1 MLIRYY
7 NIVIIFIRGQ
17 NMEKRKKSAFTLVEL
32 LVTILIIGVLA
43 GLLYLAIR
51 PSGDMAREKACSGNR
66 ATVLL
71 ALDSYRFSS
80 GVSKATYTLQNFI
93 DDDYKDTISNKEVK
107 CPSGGTY
114 SAGTSNGREA
124 VVCSVHGGG
133 DEPGGGDGPGPSGNV
148 IPGTD
153 LFGGDGY
160 QAIDDWEE
168 AIISENSISFSQGEK
183 FKYEDKYY
191 VAVGTESD
199 IYYNGNSSPEM
210 ENVETKWWTTKSGGG
225 LVEFTGVS
233 KNWDEIETG
242 YRFYRGDILYYNG
255 DYYVCMVQGYTG
267 YYDIVK
273 GQWWSN
279 TPDLP
284 GSAWAWYKLSN

>member
-1 MLIRYY
+1 MLKRYY
-7 NIVIIFIRGQ
+7 NRAIIFGRGDS
-17 NMEKRKKSAFTLVEL
+17 MRKIDKGFSLVEL
-32 LVTILIIGVLA
+32 LIVVIIIGILA
-43 GLLYLAIR
+43 GILYLVVG
-51 PSGDMAREKACSGNR
+51 PSDDMVREKACGGNR

-80 GVSKATYTLQNFI
+80 GVSKETYTLQNFI

-107 CPSGGTY
+107 CPSGGIY

-124 VVCSVHGGG
+124 VVCSIHGG
-133 DEPGGGDGPGPSGNV
+133 DSPGGGDGPGPSGNV

>member
-1 MLIRYY
+1 MLKRYY
-7 NIVIIFIRGQ
+7 NRAIIFGRGDS
-17 NMEKRKKSAFTLVEL
+17 MRKIDKGFSLVEL
-32 LVTILIIGVLA
+32 LIVVIIIGILA
-43 GLLYLAIR
+43 GILYLVVG
-51 PSGDMAREKACSGNR
+51 PSDDMVREKACSGNR

-80 GVSKATYTLQNFI
+80 GVSKETYTLQNFI

-124 VVCSVHGGG
+124 VVCSVH
-133 DEPGGGDGPGPSGNV
+133 GGGDGPGPSGNV

>member
-80 GVSKATYTLQNFI
+80 GVSKETYTLQNFI

-284 GSAWAWYKLSN
+284 PDLPGHGIS

>member
-1 MLIRYY
+1 
-7 NIVIIFIRGQ
+7 
-17 NMEKRKKSAFTLVEL
+17 
-32 LVTILIIGVLA
+32 
-43 GLLYLAIR
+43 
-51 PSGDMAREKACSGNR
+51 MAREKACSGNR

-80 GVSKATYTLQNFI
+80 GVSKETYTLQNFI

>member
-1 MLIRYY
+1 MP
-7 NIVIIFIRGQ
+7 Q
-17 NMEKRKKSAFTLVEL
+17 A
-32 LVTILIIGVLA
+32 
-43 GLLYLAIR
+43 
-51 PSGDMAREKACSGNR
+51 SGTD
-66 ATVLL
+66 
-71 ALDSYRFSS
+71 
-80 GVSKATYTLQNFI
+80 
-93 DDDYKDTISNKEVK
+93 
-107 CPSGGTY
+107 P
-114 SAGTSNGREA
+114 EA
-124 VVCSVHGGG
+124 
-133 DEPGGGDGPGPSGNV
+133 GDGPEA
-148 IPGTD
+148 GTD
-153 LFGGDGY
+153 PSRQETSYRELNY
-160 QAIDDWEE
+160 LAETISAIDDWEE

-284 GSAWAWYKLSN
+284 PDLPGHGIS

>member
-80 GVSKATYTLQNFI
+80 GVSKETYTLQNFI

-273 GQWWSN
+273 GN
-279 TPDLP
+279 GGATLLTFPDLP
-284 GSAWAWYKLSN
+284 GHGIS